1 MESYF
6 YSGDPDCE
14 RLAFN
19 AFQGEQFIRQED
31 LEELEAEADLSDWC
45 DECESDSGTGI
56 WDWEQSWEQSDDC
69 DSEDGEDGEDD
80 FDDEDEEDD
89 ED

>member
-19 AFQGEQFIRQED
+19 AFQGEQFIRSDD

-45 DECESDSGTGI
+45 DECECESDSGTGI

-69 DSEDGEDGEDD
+69 EYGCDSEDGEDD
-80 FDDEDEEDD
+80 FDDED
-89 ED
+89 

>member
-19 AFQGEQFIRQED
+19 AFQGEQFIRSDD

-69 DSEDGEDGEDD
+69 EYGCDSEDGEDD
-80 FDDEDEEDD
+80 FDDEDED
-89 ED
+89 